1 MTMTTMFFHRW
12 NIVSTYTASPNP
24 ENLSKAILSGIRGI
38 VPQSDESSGGFWC
51 KLKDQS
57 TEGWA
62 DKMAQWLQKPHA
74 IWDES

>member
-1 MTMTTMFFHRW
+1 MA
-12 NIVSTYTASPNP
+12 SAYTSSLNP
-24 ENLSKAILSGIRGI
+24 KNLSKAILSGIRGL
-38 VPQSDESSGGFWC
+38 VPQSDEYSGGFWC

-74 IWDES
+74 ILRRVLEPM

>member
-1 MTMTTMFFHRW
+1 MA
-12 NIVSTYTASPNP
+12 SAYTSSLNP
-24 ENLSKAILSGIRGI
+24 KNLSKAILSGIRGL
-38 VPQSDESSGGFWC
+38 VTQSDEYSGGFWC

-74 IWDES
+74 ILRRVLEPM